1 MLKSNLIQAVVVARD
16 ENGVIRVVKS
26 EDELPGLPIQLDGSL
41 APAKQII
48 SELEVSLDTSG
59 FEIINFIEPLLT
71 KENGDKYLCYLIELK
86 NNNFKI
92 PQSWYTIAD
101 ILRNFRQGKNRV
113 TYNKVLQYMA
123 GMANPNF
130 KVVESDSELNKK
142 LTNHL
147 NKN

>member
-48 SELEVSLDTSG
+48 SELEVRLDTSG

-142 LTNHL
+142 LTSHL

>member
-16 ENGVIRVVKS
+16 VNGVIRVAKS
-26 EDELPGLPIQLDGSL
+26 DDELPGIAIQLDGTL

-48 SELEVSLDTSG
+48 SKLETLLGTSG
-59 FEIINFIEPLLT
+59 FEIINFLEPLLT

-86 NNNFKI
+86 SSEFEI
-92 PQSWYTIAD
+92 PKSWYTIAD

-113 TYNKVLQYMA
+113 TYNKVMQYMA

-130 KVVESDSELNKK
+130 KVVESDAELNKK
-142 LTNHL
+142 ITDHL
-147 NKN
+147 DKN

>member
-48 SELEVSLDTSG
+48 SELEVRLDTSG

-71 KENGDKYLCYLIELK
+71 KENGEYLCYLIELK
-86 NNNFKI
+86 IKI
-92 PQSWYTIAD
+92 LRYPQSWYTIAD

-113 TYNKVLQYMA
+113 TYNKVLVRVHGRY
-123 GMANPNF
+123 G
-130 KVVESDSELNKK
+130 
-142 LTNHL
+142 
-147 NKN
+147 

>member
-48 SELEVSLDTSG
+48 SELEVRLDTSG

-142 LTNHL
+142 LTRHL